1 MGREDD
7 ALAIYAKALELA
19 PKHPEA
25 AAARNNLGAMRLAR
39 GEKDAALEHFEAALA
54 AAPANLESRYNA
66 ALLYLEKGRNDEA
79 IALLEQAAQLEPNH
93 EPVNLRLGLAYLDA
107 QRDDDAYR
115 SLLLVRR
122 SYPQNWAAALGLA
135 VLHARAEQ
143 PEPARYASRY
153 RGLEVAG
160 RSQGG
165 ARRDVEL
172 DRREVAAVCRNRRG
186 NDAGL
191 GLRDEGRQSL
201 VDADGIIRRT
211 RVVPQ
216 QHEDRVRRAVGLDIV
231 GSRPLCRNSEKR
243 EYRKRV

>member
-135 VLHARAEQ
+135 VLHAR
-143 PEPARYASRY
+143 
-153 RGLEVAG
+153 
-160 RSQGG
+160 
-165 ARRDVEL
+165 
-172 DRREVAAVCRNRRG
+172 
-186 NDAGL
+186 
-191 GLRDEGRQSL
+191 
-201 VDADGIIRRT
+201 IR
-211 RVVPQ
+211 
-216 QHEDRVRRAVGLDIV
+216 
-231 GSRPLCRNSEKR
+231 
-243 EYRKRV
+243 